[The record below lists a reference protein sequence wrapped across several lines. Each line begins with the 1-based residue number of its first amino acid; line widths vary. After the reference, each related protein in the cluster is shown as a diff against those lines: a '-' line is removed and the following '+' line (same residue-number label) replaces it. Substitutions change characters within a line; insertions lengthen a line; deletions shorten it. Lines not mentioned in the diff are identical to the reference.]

1 MLPTLLVSL
10 PRSPVSSFNLIL
22 GTELAV
28 YRGMLAGPIE
38 SSQHSNSPE
47 RPLELLDS
55 QRSDISTP
63 SLRASVFSRAN
74 LQKVSTH
81 LQKYYPSTVTGE
93 NNHDTRDLAAQT
105 VPGLV
110 VVRLKEW
117 LASPRSDLLWIIGS
131 NSPWGSEASLAA
143 SHILDIATSAR
154 LPCVS
159 FRCTPIIDLPHVS
172 EDGKTRCV
180 TFLVALLYSIAHQL
194 LCLVP
199 ETFEDGYDLE
209 EAIQAMNGVEDSIPG
224 ALETI
229 EVLLRHRTPLLLVI
243 LDGLE
248 FIEDDDTVP
257 YLRNLINILHSRQS
271 DSRLKVLLA
280 SHGFLES
287 GIDLD
292 VEERVD
298 CTVLPRRRPGR
309 AQPDGRFLGELD
321 SFSM

>member
-1 MLPTLLVSL
+1 MEDSQPSNI
-10 PRSPVSSFNLIL
+10 PV
-22 GTELAV
+22 
-28 YRGMLAGPIE
+28 
-38 SSQHSNSPE
+38 
-47 RPLELLDS
+47 RPFELLDN
-55 QRSDISTP
+55 QISDIPTP
-63 SLRASVFSRAN
+63 ALRASVFSRTN
-74 LQKVSTH
+74 LQKVSRD
-81 LQKYYPSTVTGE
+81 LQKYYPSTDTRE
-93 NNHDTRDLAAQT
+93 NNHETRDLAAHT

-131 NSPWGSEASLAA
+131 NSPWGSEANLAA

-159 FRCTPIIDLPHVS
+159 FTCTPTMELPHVS

-180 TFLVALLYSIAHQL
+180 TLLVAILYSIAHQL
-194 LCLVP
+194 LYLVP
-199 ETFEDGYDLE
+199 ETFEDGYDLK
-209 EAIQAMNGVEDSIPG
+209 EAIKTMNGAEDSIPR
-224 ALETI
+224 ALKVI
-229 EVLLRHRTPLLLVI
+229 KALLRHRTPLLLVI

-248 FIEDDDTVP
+248 LVEDDDTVP
-257 YLRNLINILHSRQS
+257 YLRDLISILHSRQS
-271 DSRLKVLLA
+271 DTRLKVLLA
-280 SHGFLES
+280 SQGFLES

>member
-10 PRSPVSSFNLIL
+10 PISLVSSFDSIL
-22 GTELAV
+22 GTEFAV
-28 YRGMLAGPIE
+28 YRGMLAGPVE
-38 SSQHSNSPE
+38 GSQPSNLPV
-47 RPLELLDS
+47 RQLELLDS

-63 SLRASVFSRAN
+63 SLRASVFSRGS

-81 LQKYYPSTVTGE
+81 LQKYYPSTDIGE
-93 NNHDTRDLAAQT
+93 NNHDTRNLAAHT

-117 LASPRSDLLWIIGS
+117 LASPKSDLLWIIGS
-131 NSPWGSEASLAA
+131 NSLWGSEASLAA
-143 SHILDIATSAR
+143 SHILDIAISAK
-154 LPCVS
+154 LPYVS
-159 FRCTPIIDLPHVS
+159 FTCTPIMELPHVS
-172 EDGKTRCV
+172 EDGKTRCAI
-180 TFLVALLYSIAHQL
+180 FLVALLYSIAHQL

-209 EAIQAMNGVEDSIPG
+209 EAIQAMNGAEDSIPR
-224 ALETI
+224 ALEAI

-248 FIEDDDTVP
+248 LIEDDDTVP
-257 YLRNLINILHSRQS
+257 YLRDLIRIFHSRQS

-280 SHGFLES
+280 SQGFLES